1 MRTSDKTARE
11 IFKEV
16 RVQKTSDIIISRIRD
31 LIKKGILKSGEK
43 LPSERILADL
53 FKVGRGPL
61 RDALKK
67 LEFYGIVKSVPFKGT
82 YIAAI
87 EAGTI
92 SGLISNLLEI
102 KESDFESMMETRSSI
117 EVFSAALAAQRATP
131 ADREKISETH
141 KVFAERIA
149 SGQPPDNADFLFHM
163 QIAYAAKNDLIKSL
177 ISIFTPALMSLSQ
190 NNQDREKEDGRNKL
204 KEHQTIVDS
213 IFAADAG
220 GAFAA
225 MKFHLQQAFWY
236 RFGKKLTI
244 LDVLD
249 VSKPDNRE
257 DVKNE

>member
-1 MRTSDKTARE
+1 MKTSSKTTLG

-16 RVQKTSDIIISRIRD
+16 RVQKTSDIIISQIRD

-43 LPSERILADL
+43 LPSERALAER

-67 LEFYGIVKSVPFKGT
+67 LEFYGIVKSIPFKGT

-87 EAGTI
+87 AAGTI

-102 KESDFESMMETRSSI
+102 KESDFESMMETRSII
-117 EVFSAALAAQRATP
+117 EVFSAALAARRSSSD
-131 ADREKISETH
+131 DREKISETH
-141 KVFAERIA
+141 KIFADRLA
-149 SGQPPDNADFLFHM
+149 CKRPPDDADFLFHM

-177 ISIFTPALMSLSQ
+177 ISVFTPALVSLSKT
-190 NNQDREKEDGRNKL
+190 NQDREKTDRRNKL
-204 KEHQTIVDS
+204 KEHQEIVDR
-213 IFAADAG
+213 IFAGDSG

-225 MKFHLQQAFWY
+225 MKFHLEQAFWY

-244 LDVLD
+244 FDVLEQN
-249 VSKPDNRE
+249 KKE
-257 DVKNE
+257 I